1 MKSVQKQKAESFV
14 KTLYQAS
21 EEIKRLMELS
31 DADSKKIVLV
41 ILGDCQQGAIE
52 LGNMIESS
60 ESAGCPTIRLL
71 EEYCEALYQIHCH
84 IAETEKPEPVYAGKA
99 YKSLRKML
107 IQIENSIHNDIRV
120 RREAV
125 FLPYKASM
133 WDSLESVWMA
143 AREDEDCDAYVIPI
157 PYYDK
162 NPDGSFR
169 EMHYEG
175 ELYPEYVPVTSYKE
189 YDFAVH
195 RPDMIF
201 IHNPYDEFN
210 YVTSV
215 HPFFYSKN
223 LKQFTDKLIYIPYFI
238 LEEISPDNQKAVDSI
253 AHFCLSSGV
262 QSADK
267 VIVQSED
274 MRQIYIN
281 VLMRETGCGE
291 AGRKMLEEKILGLGS
306 PKIDKVLSAKRE
318 DYI

>member
-1 MKSVQKQKAESFV
+1 M
-14 KTLYQAS
+14 KTLHQAND
-21 EEIKRLMELS
+21 EIKRLMEQNNAAS
-31 DADSKKIVLV
+31 IKAVLV

-60 ESAGCPTIRLL
+60 EGENCPAIRLL
-71 EEYCEALYQIHCH
+71 EDYCEALYRVHCH
-84 IAETEKPEPVYAGKA
+84 LEEAGEAEPIYAGKA
-99 YKSLRKML
+99 YKNLRRML
-107 IQIENSIHNDIRV
+107 IQIENSIRNDIKI

-143 AREDEDCDAYVIPI
+143 AKEDEDCDAYVIPI

-175 ELYPEYVPVTSYKE
+175 DLYPEYVPVTSYKE
-189 YDFAVH
+189 YDFGEH
-195 RPDMIF
+195 RPDMVF

-215 HPFFYSKN
+215 HPFFYSQN
-223 LKQFTDKLIYIPYFI
+223 LKQFTDQLIYIPYFI
-238 LEEISPDNQKAVDSI
+238 LEEISPDNQRAVDSI

-262 QSADK
+262 QNADK
-267 VIVQSED
+267 VIVQSEN

-291 AGRKMLEEKILGLGS
+291 SGRKILEEKILGLGS

>member
-1 MKSVQKQKAESFV
+1 M
-14 KTLYQAS
+14 KTLYEAND
-21 EEIKRLMELS
+21 EIKKLMEENS
-31 DADSKKIVLV
+31 AGSIDAVLT

-52 LGNMIESS
+52 LGTMIERS
-60 ESAGCPTIRLL
+60 EGAACTVIPLL
-71 EEYCEALYQIHCH
+71 EGYCEDLYRVHCH
-84 IAETEKPEPVYAGKA
+84 LEEAGGAEPVYIGKT
-99 YKSLRKML
+99 YKSLRKRL
-107 IQIENSIHNDIRV
+107 IQIENSIHNDIKI
-120 RREAV
+120 RREVV

-143 AREDEDCDAYVIPI
+143 ANEDEDCNAYVIPI

-175 ELYPEYVPVTSYKE
+175 NLYPEYVPVTSYKE
-189 YDFAVH
+189 YDLAEH

-215 HPFFYSKN
+215 HPLFYSKN
-223 LKQFTDKLIYIPYFI
+223 LKQFTDRLVYIPYFI
-238 LEEISPDNQKAVDSI
+238 LEDVNPDDQKAVDSI

-262 QSADK
+262 QNADR
-267 VIVQSED
+267 VIVQSEN